1 MGRSALDA
9 VELMNAGWN
18 YRREHLRPEQR
29 SHYVIVHGGDQ
40 PNVVPPEAT
49 VWYFFR
55 EWDFKRINEMHEI
68 GTRIAKAAAM
78 MTDTTMTE
86 RVLGAAWPGA
96 FNKTLAET
104 LHSNIQKVGMPQW
117 SAADVKMAEA
127 AQKMMGSEVK
137 GLPKEVA
144 KLVEAT
150 GKPGSGG
157 GSDDIA
163 EVSWNVPTVVL
174 RYAGNIP
181 GMIGH
186 HWSSGIAMA
195 TPIAHKGATVG
206 AKAHAMTVLDL
217 LTKPEL
223 VAKAKEEFAAMTK
236 ETKWQSLI
244 PLDTKAPIYLNKEK
258 MEKVKPELQKLRY
271 DPSRYNTYLE
281 QLGITYPTVQQ

>member
-1 MGRSALDA
+1 
-9 VELMNAGWN
+9 
-18 YRREHLRPEQR
+18 
-29 SHYVIVHGGDQ
+29 
-40 PNVVPPEAT
+40 
-49 VWYFFR
+49 
-55 EWDFKRINEMHEI
+55 
-68 GTRIAKAAAM
+68 
-78 MTDTTMTE
+78 
-86 RVLGAAWPGA
+86 
-96 FNKTLAET
+96 
-104 LHSNIQKVGMPQW
+104 MPQW
-117 SAADVKMAEA
+117 SAADTKMAEA

-144 KLVEAT
+144 KLVEAN

-174 RYAGNIP
+174 RYPGNIP

-223 VAKAKEEFAAMTK
+223 IAKAKEEFAAMTK

-244 PLDTKAPIYLNKEK
+244 PLDTKAPIHLNKEK
-258 MEKVKPELQKLRY
+258 IKGEAGTAEVAVRPVTLQHLFGAVGNRLS
-271 DPSRYNTYLE
+271 DRSTVVAFFVT
-281 QLGITYPTVQQ
+281 QITEGAGTIR